1 MMDTTCPQ
9 GHEIR
14 SSADRDGQGY
24 CLACRADGAKTH
36 RSRQSAAIE
45 LARALEARGVQVTR
59 SQPPVN
65 IQQLA
70 DALAG
75 RLPADGSEA
84 DSKPEQFPSHTTTFP
99 NHP

>member
-1 MMDTTCPQ
+1 MNTTCPQ

-24 CLACRADGAKTH
+24 CLACRNDGAKTY
-36 RSRQSAAIE
+36 RSRQSAALE
-45 LARALEARGVQVTR
+45 LARALEARGIQVTR
-59 SQPPVN
+59 SQPAVD

-75 RLPADGSEA
+75 RLPEVSSQEPP
-84 DSKPEQFPSHTTTFP
+84 DSS
-99 NHP
+99 